1 MQGLQGYV
9 VTTVDNSANLAFA
22 EKAAV
27 FPFLGAK
34 QTNLQVR
41 IFIHAIFE
49 LIHKVITGIF
59 PALRSHW
66 CLIFQV
72 PWLRW

>member
-1 MQGLQGYV
+1 MSPENHG
-9 VTTVDNSANLAFA
+9 
-22 EKAAV
+22 V
-27 FPFLGAK
+27 FILGAK
-34 QTNLQVR
+34 RTNLQVR

-49 LIHKVITGIF
+49 LIHKLITGIF

-72 PWLRW
+72 PWLR